1 MQHRTHSK
9 EKLILRTHRIAGQV
23 KALEK
28 AIEND
33 VECASILQHLAA
45 CRGALNGLMSELVE
59 EHILFHVLDPNKK
72 PTAGQTEAAEQ
83 LVDIVNAY
91 LK

>member
-1 MQHRTHSK
+1 MHTTHSK
-9 EKLILRTHRIAGQV
+9 DKLVLRARRIAGQV
-23 KALEK
+23 KAIEK
-28 AIEND
+28 AIQND

-59 EHILFHVLDPNKK
+59 EHILFHVLDPKK
-72 PTAGQTEAAEQ
+72 KHSSEQVEAAEQ
-83 LVDIVNAY
+83 LMDIVNTY

>member
-1 MQHRTHSK
+1 MHTTHSK
-9 EKLILRTHRIAGQV
+9 DKLIMRARRIVGQV
-23 KALEK
+23 KAIEK

-33 VECASILQHLAA
+33 AECSDVLQHLAA

-59 EHILFHVLDPNKK
+59 EHILFHVLDPKRK
-72 PTAGQTEAAEQ
+72 PTASQVEAAEQ
-83 LVDIVNAY
+83 LRDIVNTY